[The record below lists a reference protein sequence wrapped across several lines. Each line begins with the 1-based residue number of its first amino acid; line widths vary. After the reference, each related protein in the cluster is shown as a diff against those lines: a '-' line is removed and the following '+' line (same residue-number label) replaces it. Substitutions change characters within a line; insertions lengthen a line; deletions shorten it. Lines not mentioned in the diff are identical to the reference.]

1 MSYSNS
7 IIIVGNGP
15 SVLDKE
21 NGHLIDEFGV
31 VVRFNEYVIKG
42 FEKHVGTKTTYWF
55 NTVNFQN
62 KSIQFRMHNNY
73 KKIVL
78 HIWEWNIERDPLF
91 KSFKEF
97 YKDVPIELIK
107 TSADTLREI
116 QLYMDDKSYFAYS
129 TGAIAIWMLL
139 KEFPEVYIT
148 GFDWWE
154 SEKHHY
160 SDRVPRGKLHNP
172 QKEYQLITKLI
183 EEGKVKFL

>member
-7 IIIVGNGP
+7 IIIIGNGP

-21 NGHLIDEFGV
+21 NGHLIDEFDV

-55 NTVNFQN
+55 NTVNFLN
-62 KSIQFRMHNNY
+62 KNTQFRMHNNY
-73 KKIVL
+73 EKIVL
-78 HIWEWNIERDPLF
+78 HMWEWNVEKDTLY

-97 YKDVPIELIK
+97 YKDVPIEIVK
-107 TSADTLREI
+107 TNVTTLYEI
-116 QLYMDDKSYFAYS
+116 QKYMNDNSYFAYS

-139 KEFPEVYIT
+139 KEFPEVSIT
-148 GFDWWE
+148 GFDWWS

-160 SDRVPRGKLHNP
+160 SDKAPRGTLHNP
-172 QKEYQLITKLI
+172 QKEYKFITKLM
-183 EEGKVKFL
+183 EEGKLKML